1 MSQFVI
7 DANVL
12 FSSLISGKSIYVEV
26 FSAQEFYSVDFAF
39 VELNKY
45 ASTVL
50 TKAKLPPEH
59 LKEFSSRLFSTIR
72 FIPLFLISE
81 AIIQQAA
88 TLTRAVDIKDAPY
101 LALALYLNVPL
112 LTRDKPLHQHLTSNG
127 CKVMLWEDFLNNY
140 FKPV

>member
-7 DANVL
+7 DANIL
-12 FSSLISGKSIYVEV
+12 FSSLISGKSLYVEV

-59 LKEFSSRLFSTIR
+59 LKEFSSRLFSMVK

-81 AIIQQAA
+81 AIIQQATA
-88 TLTRAVDIKDAPY
+88 LTRAVDIKDAPY
-101 LALALYLNVPL
+101 LALALHLDVPL
-112 LTRDKPLHQHLTSNG
+112 LTRNKPLYEHLLSNG

-140 FKPV
+140 FKP

>member
-7 DANVL
+7 DANIL
-12 FSSLISGKSIYVEV
+12 FSSLISGKSLYVEV

-59 LKEFSSRLFSTIR
+59 LKEFSSRLFSMVK

-81 AIIQQAA
+81 AIIQQANC
-88 TLTRAVDIKDAPY
+88 VDESGGY
-101 LALALYLNVPL
+101 
-112 LTRDKPLHQHLTSNG
+112 
-127 CKVMLWEDFLNNY
+127 
-140 FKPV
+140 

>member
-7 DANVL
+7 DANIL
-12 FSSLISGKSIYVEV
+12 FSSLISGKSVYVEV

-50 TKAKLPPEH
+50 TKAKLPPER
-59 LKEFSSRLFSTIR
+59 LKEFSSRLFSTVR
-72 FIPLFLISE
+72 FIPLFLISD
-81 AIIQQAA
+81 ALIQQATA
-88 TLTRAVDIKDAPY
+88 LTKAVDIKDAPY
-101 LALALYLNVPL
+101 LALAMHLNVPL
-112 LTRDKPLHQHLTSNG
+112 LTRDKPLYEHLLSNG

-140 FKPV
+140 FKP